1 MSSPTSSTAR
11 LLLNLSRPCPVLLP
25 LPASVVLRLFMYD
38 LRLSYPRS
46 ASRHVTDLFKLAE
59 GQVGTDY
66 ATLPLHTYEHDI
78 RSLS

>member
-1 MSSPTSSTAR
+1 MPSPISSNAR
-11 LLLNLSRPCPVLLP
+11 LLLNLSRPCPVLL
-25 LPASVVLRLFMYD
+25 LPASVLLRLFMYD

-66 ATLPLHTYEHDI
+66 TTTASSHI
-78 RSLS
+78 